1 MHMRRFATIGLLVA
15 GLAAL
20 GAPAQAADVEGIA
33 PARAAGMVLACQN
46 GANYPIQPIA
56 VSREGDLVTGYML
69 RTGTGRAIRLR
80 LVPMGNGYRYE
91 GGGIWF
97 DGVRNHAVL
106 NWDRPNAVPCEVV
119 QEP

>member
-1 MHMRRFATIGLLVA
+1 MRMRRFATIGLLTA
-15 GLAAL
+15 GLTGL
-20 GAPAQAADVEGIA
+20 SGSAQAADVEGMA
-33 PARAAGMVLACQN
+33 PARPAGMVLACQN

-69 RTGTGRAIRLR
+69 RTGTGHAIRLR

-97 DGVRNHAVL
+97 DGVRNRAVL

-119 QEP
+119 HEP